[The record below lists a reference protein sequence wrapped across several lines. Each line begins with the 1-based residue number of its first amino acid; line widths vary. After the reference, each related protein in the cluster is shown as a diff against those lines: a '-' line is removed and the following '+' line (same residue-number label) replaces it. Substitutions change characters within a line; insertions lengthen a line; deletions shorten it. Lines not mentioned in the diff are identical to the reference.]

1 MKVTYTTKM
10 STFILLKSIISSIGR
25 RSTSA
30 FQTFHPR
37 TQTNNNNNLFAFAM
51 SPHNKRPNSNMVGST
66 SSSLFS
72 TSSSATLNA
81 TMPSTS
87 TNTNT
92 KSFSVATVA
101 ATSAAAAFV
110 ASNAMSSTETTFCEE
125 NNDMTNTMPFPEEA
139 IIADTY
145 NGVTVD
151 VSDLPSHLSTCP
163 IAFEKALTQAL
174 IIWEQEGKRGIWL
187 KLSKQFANLI
197 PVRYLTFKPQT
208 MFKLVLL
215 IFPRLMDT
223 DSELFEILLI
233 LDNFVCIYSR
243 P

>member
-1 MKVTYTTKM
+1 
-10 STFILLKSIISSIGR
+10 
-25 RSTSA
+25 
-30 FQTFHPR
+30 
-37 TQTNNNNNLFAFAM
+37 
-51 SPHNKRPNSNMVGST
+51 
-66 SSSLFS
+66 
-72 TSSSATLNA
+72 
-81 TMPSTS
+81 
-87 TNTNT
+87 
-92 KSFSVATVA
+92 
-101 ATSAAAAFV
+101 
-110 ASNAMSSTETTFCEE
+110 
-125 NNDMTNTMPFPEEA
+125 MTNTMPFPEEA

-187 KLSKQFANLI
+187 KLSKRFANLI